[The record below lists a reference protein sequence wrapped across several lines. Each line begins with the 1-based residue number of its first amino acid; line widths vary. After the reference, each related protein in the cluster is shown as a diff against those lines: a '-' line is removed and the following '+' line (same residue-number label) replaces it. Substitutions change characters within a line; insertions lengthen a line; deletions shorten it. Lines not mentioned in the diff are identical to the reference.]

1 MIDGYGRGRRD
12 TARRSARALTWRPIS
27 ASSAAAWTA
36 VSSTPGDASA
46 GTGSGRAGGAGL
58 GGVEAAGAGLSPGGS
73 PLTGTG
79 GTTTGTATTGTGP
92 SVQSGNVTVSTSGD
106 GITLQTNASGILRKG
121 LTFTGT
127 APTQMAGETI
137 EIQRS
142 GHETDWAWANTV
154 SATVGSDGTFSAV
167 WQTNHIGQFAMRAM
181 ATTTSAQAA
190 GASVTPSL
198 TTTVYRPSRAT
209 EYGPGFYGK
218 RTACGQRLRRGTI
231 GLANRT
237 LRCGESVAVYYRGR
251 TLVVP
256 VIDRGPYANG
266 ADWDLTVATG
276 KALGIKGTTQIAAV
290 SLPVR

>member
-1 MIDGYGRGRRD
+1 MPVLL
-12 TARRSARALTWRPIS
+12 AAALAVPAAAL
-27 ASSAAAWTA
+27 ASS
-36 VSSTPGDASA
+36 G
-46 GTGSGRAGGAGL
+46 
-58 GGVEAAGAGLSPGGS
+58 GGVGVAPGGS
-73 PLTGTG
+73 PVTTTG
-79 GTTTGTATTGTGP
+79 GTTTSGITTTTGAAP
-92 SVQSGNVTVSTSGD
+92 SVQSGNVMVSTSGD
-106 GITLQTNASGILRKG
+106 GITLRTNASGILRKG

-127 APTQMAGETI
+127 APTQFAGQTI

-142 GHETDWAWANTV
+142 GHQTNWTWANTV

-181 ATTTSAQAA
+181 TSDSSSQAQT
-190 GASVTPSL
+190 ASITPPL

-218 RTACGQRLRRGTI
+218 KTACGQRLGRGTI

-237 LRCGESVAVYYRGR
+237 LRCGESVAVYYHGR

-276 KALGIKGTTQIAAV
+276 KALGIKGTAQIDAV
-290 SLPVR
+290 SLPSR